1 MHLRNLF
8 KLFLVSIILFTLP
21 SCSKDK
27 EEPAVITTPQTLL
40 FYFVGT
46 DLDLR
51 GGHLRNNRKAIKAAL
66 NYNIQGN
73 SRVIIFHQNG
83 QKKQGDIVEMQ
94 YKNGLCEETVLAT
107 VTLPEQMNA
116 TELGNIFSQMMQFAP
131 AESYSLIIGSHGKGW
146 IPIGAEPESSAAA
159 MGKDGKMHTLT
170 HEDLWQQDGDV
181 VTRFLGDDNNPENN
195 FDVTT
200 LAQAITS
207 TGKKM
212 EYILFDAC
220 FMANI
225 ESLYDLRHSAKY
237 IVASACEIMGA
248 GFPYMDILPLMLQNN
263 GTTYDL
269 PQICEKYYLDYKDDA
284 FYPSGAVALVD
295 CSQLDA
301 LAKAMKAVNAAN
313 KKEYD
318 IANIQSFERMQ
329 NHIFFDL
336 GDYVNSACDDSA
348 VKEAF
353 NKQLN
358 QTIIK
363 KYTPERFYSAYP
375 SRNAGICELTSFCGI
390 STSAPSILYRSAYEQ
405 TSWYKATN

>member
-1 MHLRNLF
+1 MHLRHLF
-8 KLFLVSIILFTLP
+8 RLFLVGIIIFTLP
-21 SCSKDK
+21 SCSKNK
-27 EEPAVITTPQTLL
+27 EEPAAIATPQTLL

-46 DLDLR
+46 DLDQR

-73 SRVIIFHQNG
+73 SRVILFHQNG

-94 YKNGLCEETVLAT
+94 YKNGLCEESVLAT

-131 AESYSLIIGSHGKGW
+131 ADRYSLIIGSHGKGW
-146 IPIGAEPESSAAA
+146 IPIGASPESSAGATV
-159 MGKDGKMHTLT
+159 KDGKMHLLT
-170 HEDLWQQDGDV
+170 HEDLWQQKGDV

-195 FDVTT
+195 FNVTT
-200 LAQAITS
+200 LAQAIAS

-220 FMANI
+220 FMANV

-237 IVASACEIMGA
+237 IAASACEIMGA

-269 PQICEKYYLDYKDDA
+269 PRICETYYLDYKDDVH
-284 FYPSGAVALVD
+284 YPSGAIALIE

-301 LAKAMKAVNAAN
+301 LAKAMKAVNAAKQKN
-313 KKEYD
+313 YRVE
-318 IANIQSFERMQ
+318 NLQSFERMQ

-336 GDYVNSACDDSA
+336 GDYVDNMCDDSA

-358 QTIIK
+358 QTVIK
-363 KYTPERFYSAYP
+363 KYTPEKFYSAYP
-375 SRNAGICELTSFCGI
+375 WQNSGICELNKFCGI
-390 STSAPSILYRSAYEQ
+390 STSAPSILYRSDYEQ